1 MCSVKNASGP
11 VVGCTRPILM
21 VLGAAIAH
29 VKLSGSVAAA
39 ATLPLSFTWAMA
51 APRTI
56 KIGLVQPTTGPLAF
70 FTEHIPF
77 VLDQVKKTYGG
88 GIDIN
93 GTKHPY

>member
-39 ATLPLSFTWAMA
+39 ATPAAAPFSAWRRVTERILSLISLFLPLKQTA
-51 APRTI
+51 
-56 KIGLVQPTTGPLAF
+56 L
-70 FTEHIPF
+70 
-77 VLDQVKKTYGG
+77 LD
-88 GIDIN
+88 
-93 GTKHPY
+93 